1 MNNTV
6 TPRAGRWL
14 MWTAVLVLLL
24 LLVVV
29 WWLASPSPS
38 GAATATLRPY
48 DNAVVLRGEVVY
60 ANNCARC
67 HGVNLEGEANWR
79 VRLPNGKLPAP
90 PHDETGHTWHHPDG
104 YLVAVTTHGLE
115 KVLGQTYPND
125 MPAYGDTLSQDDVVA
140 VLSYIKSRWSP
151 AVRARHDQVNAQYQ
165 RAQGG

>member
-24 LLVVV
+24 VVA

-90 PHDETGHTWHHPDG
+90 PHDETGHTWH
-104 YLVAVTTHGLE
+104 
-115 KVLGQTYPND
+115 
-125 MPAYGDTLSQDDVVA
+125 
-140 VLSYIKSRWSP
+140 
-151 AVRARHDQVNAQYQ
+151 
-165 RAQGG
+165 